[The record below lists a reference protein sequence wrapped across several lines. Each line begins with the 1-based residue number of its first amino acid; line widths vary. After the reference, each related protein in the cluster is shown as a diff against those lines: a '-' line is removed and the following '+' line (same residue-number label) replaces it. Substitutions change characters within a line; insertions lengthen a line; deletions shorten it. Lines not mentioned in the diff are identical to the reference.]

1 VGKYRFASP
10 AHSCNTVKNLIW
22 LLIVLLVI
30 LHQDDWFWLDGT
42 LVWGFIPIGLFYHAC
57 LSLAAGIVWYLATR
71 YCWPRNLEKHRVDE
85 AVDRRP

>member
-1 VGKYRFASP
+1 M
-10 AHSCNTVKNLIW
+10 KNFIW

-57 LSLAAGIVWYLATR
+57 LSLAAGITWYLATR
-71 YCWPRNLEKHRVDE
+71 YCWPSNLEKNRVDE
-85 AVDRRP
+85 AVD